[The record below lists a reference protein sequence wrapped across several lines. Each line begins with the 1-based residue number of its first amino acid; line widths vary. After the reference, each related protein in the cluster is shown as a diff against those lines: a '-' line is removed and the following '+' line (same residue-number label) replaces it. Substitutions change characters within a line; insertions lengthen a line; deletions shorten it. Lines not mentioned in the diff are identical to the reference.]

1 MPALRVQHEPEGVS
15 LWRGANR
22 LAGGLPPEVA
32 ADPALAHDTIGWEL
46 LLQEVWGQPDWL
58 LGRFYTPA
66 PDDGRAAIFVPG
78 RALTVEASADVPAV
92 ITNLDALDLTLTV
105 GGLPVCQTRAPVSC
119 GRLGPGEL
127 ISLLTHAAGMD
138 LCRVTVRQALL
149 GRLLTAPPLTLR
161 ARLAEAARGAPV
173 TVT

>member
-22 LAGGLPPEVA
+22 LASGLPPEVA

-46 LLQEVWGQPDWL
+46 LLQEVWGQPDWS

-105 GGLPVCQTRAPVSC
+105 GGLPVCQTRAPPWRVGPW
-119 GRLGPGEL
+119 GRE
-127 ISLLTHAAGMD
+127 S
-138 LCRVTVRQALL
+138 
-149 GRLLTAPPLTLR
+149 
-161 ARLAEAARGAPV
+161 
-173 TVT
+173 